1 MSQNVK
7 IIMLSK
13 SPVMILL
20 FKFYDTFSIL
30 DYSEVGWNSDILHD
44 EPPKVL

>member
-7 IIMLSK
+7 VIMLSK
-13 SPVMILL
+13 PPVMILR

-30 DYSEVGWNSDILHD
+30 DYSEVGWNAEHLRQDA
-44 EPPKVL
+44 